1 MVSLFVTLDTTGQF
15 DAVID
20 ISTQAPLEDRVAFAQ
35 SLVDQGR
42 LVQPAALYMWRSE
55 GTAYESNKARFVRW
69 RMLFWRVLHSH
80 FISFTRANDAPKC
93 TFGNCS
99 LSSAL
104 RLAHCCTHA
113 CMHHFLPSPRP
124 AVESSPP
131 LDKDAPLCSKSLSI
145 TRSFCLATDWATRSP
160 LAYKAGTLATKA
172 DPLTSFLAAN
182 ARWAGCGTNYGI
194 CAAAISAASALDV
207 SDTVADDAA
216 KAGALFSSFGLAPS
230 LALQGGAGGNL
241 TAGVLME
248 VCPPSPRTSL
258 YNVSRVLA
266 AALPGRRCSVVVR
279 TRCGAVGL
287 GFSRVDRISCINFT
301 RARGVKQV
309 GEWRV
314 GIHTRLLRPTGY
326 YVRQNFP
333 STA

>member
-1 MVSLFVTLDTTGQF
+1 MH
-15 DAVID
+15 
-20 ISTQAPLEDRVAFAQ
+20 APLP
-35 SLVDQGR
+35 L
-42 LVQPAALYMWRSE
+42 P
-55 GTAYESNKARFVRW
+55 
-69 RMLFWRVLHSH
+69 
-80 FISFTRANDAPKC
+80 
-93 TFGNCS
+93 
-99 LSSAL
+99 
-104 RLAHCCTHA
+104 
-113 CMHHFLPSPRP
+113 PSPCP

-172 DPLTSFLAAN
+172 DPLTSFLAAH

-194 CAAAISAASALDV
+194 CAAAISAASAPDA
-207 SDTVADDAA
+207 SDAVAGDAT

-230 LALQGGAGGNL
+230 LALQGSAGGNL

-266 AALPGRRCSVVVR
+266 AAVPGRRCSGVVL

-287 GFSRVDRISCINFT
+287 GFFRVDRTSSINFT
-301 RARGVKQV
+301 RVSSRWGSGGLEYIHACWDPLASVCAKGYPGQRTKVLFSRCSPQGPRSCMWPSHTTRPASTTVGPLLLPHPASYSPYLVTTTTPRVSGAGLSSDFTDDVK
-309 GEWRV
+309 
-314 GIHTRLLRPTGY
+314 
-326 YVRQNFP
+326 
-333 STA
+333 